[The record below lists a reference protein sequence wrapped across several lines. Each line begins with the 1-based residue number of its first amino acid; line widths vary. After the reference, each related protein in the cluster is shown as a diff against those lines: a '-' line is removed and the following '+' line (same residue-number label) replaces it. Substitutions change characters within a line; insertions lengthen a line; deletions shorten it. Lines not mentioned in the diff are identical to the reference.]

1 MVVGGAVV
9 TASALVVVGVTV
21 VVVDA
26 VVGASVVDVLVLV
39 AVELTVDFSGVVLA
53 GGATVVAVVEVAGGR
68 GAALF

>member
-9 TASALVVVGVTV
+9 TASALVVVG

>member
-9 TASALVVVGVTV
+9 TAIALVVVG

>member
-9 TASALVVVGVTV
+9 TASALVVVGVT
-21 VVVDA
+21 VVDA

>member
-9 TASALVVVGVTV
+9 TASALVVVG

-39 AVELTVDFSGVVLA
+39 AVELTVDFSGVVFA

>member
-1 MVVGGAVV
+1 VGGAVV
-9 TASALVVVGVTV
+9 TASALVVVG

>member
-9 TASALVVVGVTV
+9 TASALVVVGV

>member
-1 MVVGGAVV
+1 VGGAVV

-26 VVGASVVDVLVLV
+26 VVGAPVVDVLVLV

>member
-9 TASALVVVGVTV
+9 TASALVVVG

-39 AVELTVDFSGVVLA
+39 AVQLTVDFSGVVLA